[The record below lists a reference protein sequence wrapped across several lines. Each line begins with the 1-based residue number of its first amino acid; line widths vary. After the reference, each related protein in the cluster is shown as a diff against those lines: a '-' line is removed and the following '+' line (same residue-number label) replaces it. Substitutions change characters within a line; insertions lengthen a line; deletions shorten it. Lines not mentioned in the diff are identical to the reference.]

1 MVSQKNDTPTTYP
14 AEYTDATLPPDQSC
28 SLQFPMRILLT
39 RSWSSDIF
47 SLGCVIADMFNKGQE
62 LFDLSNLL
70 RYCNDD
76 DYELSSLNR
85 IDNEKVK
92 VVTT

>member
-1 MVSQKNDTPTTYP
+1 
-14 AEYTDATLPPDQSC
+14 
-28 SLQFPMRILLT
+28 
-39 RSWSSDIF
+39 
-47 SLGCVIADMFNKGQE
+47 MFNKGQE

>member
-1 MVSQKNDTPTTYP
+1 MP
-14 AEYTDATLPPDQSC
+14 PPDQPC
-28 SLQFPMRILLT
+28 SLQSPPLATLT

-47 SLGCVIADMFNKGQE
+47 SLGCVIVEMFNKGQE

-76 DYELSSLNR
+76 AYECSALNR
-85 IDNEKVK
+85 IEDPRVRVGAAAVPEA
-92 VVTT
+92 